1 MRSRMKDRLAEAF
14 LELCCEKA
22 IKKITV
28 SDIVK
33 KADTG
38 RQSFYNHFRDK
49 FELINWIFEKRS
61 TEIITGFRPE
71 DGWHRIIANYYHS
84 FLDQKAFY
92 SQAAKLEGQN
102 SFADYLYRETF
113 AFHRET
119 IMRRAGGE
127 LTGDMLF
134 AVRFNTLAAIG
145 ICTEWMKN
153 GMEETPDEMARL
165 LTSCLPLPIREYLL
179 DNRGHVKDRSSAPS

>member
-14 LELCCEKA
+14 LALCCEKD

-28 SDIVK
+28 SEIVK

-38 RQSFYNHFRDK
+38 RQSFYNHFHDK
-49 FELINWIFEKRS
+49 FELINWIFERRS
-61 TEIITGFRPE
+61 KEIINGFHPE
-71 DGWHRIIANYYHS
+71 DGWCRIIADYYRS

-102 SFADYLYRETF
+102 SFSDFLYSETF
-113 AFHRET
+113 AFHLET
-119 IMRRAGGE
+119 VMRRAEGE
-127 LTGDMLF
+127 LTGEMLF
-134 AVRFNTLAAIG
+134 AIRFNTLAAIE

-165 LTSCLPLPIREYLL
+165 LTACLPLPIREYLL
-179 DNRGHVKDRSSAPS
+179 DQR